1 MEDWDGIRT
10 ALAVARAGTVSGA
23 ASALGVHHAT
33 VIRHID
39 ALEDRLG
46 ARLFQRHPRG
56 YALTEAGQTLMDEA
70 SAADARFAQMAA
82 RIAGAGDKIE
92 GEITITALPDLTE
105 MIMPRL
111 IELMRAHPALRL
123 RYLTDIRLYR
133 LDNGEAHIAIRAGAR
148 PTEPDYIAQPLMQL
162 HAGLYGSPDYV
173 DEVGTIDDLSAH
185 RFILP
190 GPEARRSPAMRW
202 LAEQLP
208 PENVVLISNDFEA
221 RLAAI
226 RAGLGVGWVSP
237 TRATGLIEVLSLSQW
252 DAQFWLV
259 THVDLHRTAKVQAVL
274 SALKAKEATL
284 VS

>member
-56 YALTEAGQTLMDEA
+56 YSLTEAGQTLMDEA

-82 RIAGAGDKIE
+82 RIAGSGDRIE
-92 GEITITALPDLTE
+92 GEIVVTALPDLTE

-111 IELMRAHPALRL
+111 IELMRANPGLRL
-123 RYLTDIRLYR
+123 RYMTDIRLYR
-133 LDNGEAHIAIRAGAR
+133 LDTGEAHIAIRAGAR

-162 HAGLYGSPDYV
+162 HAALYGSPAYV
-173 DEVGTIDDLSAH
+173 EEVGMIEDVSAH

-202 LAEQLP
+202 LADQIP
-208 PENVVLISNDFEA
+208 PENVVLVSNDFEA
-221 RLAAI
+221 RLTAI
-226 RAGLGVGWVSP
+226 RAGLGLGWVSP
-237 TRATGLIEVLSLSQW
+237 MRATGLVEVLSLSEW

-274 SALKAKEATL
+274 SALKAK
-284 VS
+284 